1 MDKQQDVE
9 KAGFPIMLLLIGLGI
24 ASLFTYVFLEIADDV
39 LDNEVEAFDAT
50 IISFFKAIESGALDQ
65 FFIFVTELGSV
76 WFLTTLTLAI
86 IFTLWFKLR
95 DKWGILFFV
104 LAIGGG
110 GLLTTIFKHYYGRE
124 RPSINPDIDAIGFSF
139 PSGHSMGSLIFYGF
153 VVYLIGRTM
162 LSKTMKWIFAG
173 MTSILVLC
181 IGLSRIYLGAHFP
194 SDVFSG
200 FLAGAVWLTVCIL
213 ALEYVYWRGRSE
225 VGAIRSVS
233 EFLRTLLNK
242 MK

>member
-1 MDKQQDVE
+1 MDKQQEIE
-9 KAGFPIMLLLIGLGI
+9 KAGFPIMLLLLGLGI
-24 ASLFTYVFLEIADDV
+24 ASLFAYVFLEIADGV

-50 IISFFKAIESGALDQ
+50 IISLLKAIESGTLDQ
-65 FFIFVTELGSV
+65 FFIFITELGSV
-76 WFLTTLTLAI
+76 WFLTTITLAI
-86 IFTLWFKLR
+86 IITLWIKLK
-95 DKWGILFFV
+95 DKWGIFFFV

-124 RPSINPDIDAIGFSF
+124 RPSINPDIDAIGYSF

-153 VVYLIGRTM
+153 VIYLIGRTL
-162 LSKTMKWIFAG
+162 LSKGLKWMIAG
-173 MTSILVLC
+173 VTSILVLC

-194 SDVFSG
+194 SDVISG

-213 ALEYVYWRGRSE
+213 ALEYVNWRSRSDI
-225 VGAIRSVS
+225 GAIRSVR
-233 EFLRTLLNK
+233 EFLGSLLNK